1 MSTLSPQRIALAVVA
16 VVALAPVLAAAQP
29 PCDEP
34 DYQDGWHHTDN
45 YAGLVYV
52 AWDCFDDG
60 HGYCSWNYPV
70 AFYLYLETNGV
81 PDLQRGGNL
90 LLMRDRCQSSESPDQ
105 MIFG

>member
-52 AWDCFDDG
+52 AWDCFDNG
-60 HGYCSWNYPV
+60 HGECSWYYPW
-70 AFYLYLETNGV
+70 APYLYVETNGV
-81 PDLQRGGNL
+81 PGLQRGGAFL
-90 LLMRDRCQSSESPDQ
+90 GYEDRCRSSDDPDQ
-105 MIFG
+105 YIF